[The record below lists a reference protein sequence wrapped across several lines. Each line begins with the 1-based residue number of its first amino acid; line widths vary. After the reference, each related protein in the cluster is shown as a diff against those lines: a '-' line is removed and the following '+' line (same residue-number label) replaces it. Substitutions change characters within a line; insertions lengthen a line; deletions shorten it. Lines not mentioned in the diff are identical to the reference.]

1 MCKCLEQ
8 IQQAETELGE
18 GRYTFLLV
26 TFVEGVSGGAM
37 LFIEVEEKCIK
48 IMDWAADILKT
59 R

>member
-48 IMDWAADILKT
+48 IMD
-59 R
+59 